1 MRILRWKS
9 KAKKQPLI
17 SVLQNSLLGKMG
29 KLPRKYPD
37 WFPSS
42 RTVFLKHLWWSALV
56 ILFFVVMLYKK
67 YIVKLM
73 GKKME
78 DSIKKLVNITGL
90 NIYFLSLDRLPGRI
104 NATTSDK
111 VNFRPDIWKNFIFEK
126 EIRTSKVCVPLK
138 TIWNYY
144 TFINIKLG
152 YAQVHQYLIVPQ

>member
-1 MRILRWKS
+1 
-9 KAKKQPLI
+9 
-17 SVLQNSLLGKMG
+17 
-29 KLPRKYPD
+29 
-37 WFPSS
+37 
-42 RTVFLKHLWWSALV
+42 
-56 ILFFVVMLYKK
+56 
-67 YIVKLM
+67 
-73 GKKME
+73 ME